1 MLTDNT
7 ITLHAERPRWRP
19 APAIIFS
26 LLLHAAGVIALLLH
40 PGLWPWIFGVLAGN
54 HLALSGAAL
63 MPRGRLLGP
72 NLTRLPEAA
81 AQRGEVAF
89 TFDDGPDP
97 NITPQVL
104 DLLDRYHAK
113 ASFFCIGERAAAYPD
128 LVKEITRRG
137 HSVENHS
144 YHHPH
149 AFALYGVARLRR
161 EIAAAQKTIT
171 SITGSA
177 PQFFRAPVG
186 FRSPMLDF
194 VLAQSGLRY
203 VSWTRRGLDGVHNVP
218 AAVLRRLTNGL
229 AAGDILLLHDG
240 VCLGDNEPAVLS
252 VLPILLEQL
261 ASHGLRSTSLAVA
274 FAAGTEPP
282 L

>member
-1 MLTDNT
+1 MLTENA
-7 ITLHAERPRWRP
+7 LPMNAERPPWRP
-19 APAIIFS
+19 APVIIFS
-26 LLLHAAGVIALLLH
+26 FFLHAIGVIAWLLH
-40 PGLWPWIFGVLAGN
+40 PALWPWVLGLLASN

-72 NLTRLPEAA
+72 NLTRLPECAV
-81 AQRGEVAF
+81 QRGEVAL

-104 DLLDRYHAK
+104 DLLDRHQAK
-113 ASFFCIGERAAAYPD
+113 ASFFCIGEKAATYPN

-149 AFALYGVARLRR
+149 AFALYGVGRLRR

-177 PQFFRAPVG
+177 PQFFRAPAG

-203 VSWTRRGLDGVHNVP
+203 VSWTRRGLDGVHNTP

-240 VCLGDNEPAVLS
+240 VCLGNNEPAVLS
-252 VLPILLEQL
+252 VLPLLLEQL
-261 ASHGLRSTSLAVA
+261 ASRGLKSTSLAMA
-274 FAAGTEPP
+274 FISKKT
-282 L
+282 

>member
-1 MLTDNT
+1 MLTDN
-7 ITLHAERPRWRP
+7 ISTLNEARARWRP

-26 LLLHAAGVIALLLH
+26 LFLHTIGLVAWLLH
-40 PGLWPWIFGVLAGN
+40 PGSWPWVLGVLAAN

-81 AQRGEVAF
+81 AQRGEVAL

-97 NITPQVL
+97 NITPRVL
-104 DLLDRYHAK
+104 DLLDRYQAK
-113 ASFFCIGERAAAYPD
+113 ASFFCIGEKAAAFPD
-128 LVKEITRRG
+128 LVREITRRG

-149 AFALYGVARLRR
+149 AFALYGIPRLRR

-203 VSWTRRGLDGVHNVP
+203 VSWTRRGLDGVHNAP

-252 VLPILLEQL
+252 VLPVLLEQL
-261 ASHGLRSTSLAVA
+261 ASHRLRSTSLAIA
-274 FAAGTEPP
+274 FMSKKI
-282 L
+282 